1 MCCAKHSFL
10 ALLGRKYART
20 DKRETYIPLIMNIKD
35 NYKQIIDYCEQL
47 DYSDLDNVF
56 EYADNEVFSYS
67 SEISLIIM
75 INCVIKQPK
84 WLDNIL
90 EHTELIIHYE
100 GNMNTYRYILSKY
113 QNEENKDVLYIL
125 EKFITIL
132 QNKYSKMGVN
142 LK

>member
-1 MCCAKHSFL
+1 
-10 ALLGRKYART
+10 
-20 DKRETYIPLIMNIKD
+20 MNIKD